1 MISVIAFDADDT
13 LWHTENL
20 FQQTQARL
28 AAILER
34 YAPHDEV
41 MARLQ
46 LTERRNLVLF
56 GYGIKG
62 FILSMV
68 ETAIEITDRRV
79 TAAEIHEIM
88 TMGRAMLD
96 APLDLLD
103 GAATVL
109 DALAARYRLFLITK
123 GDMLDQRNKIDKSG
137 LADRF
142 AHVEIVSE
150 KNAASYRAIFTAQG
164 VAPGEAMM
172 VGNSIPSDIL
182 PVLEIGGHA
191 VHIPY
196 HVTAEFERHP
206 ELAPHPRFHQLTEIA
221 DLPALIARI
230 DRRNE

>member
-20 FQQTQARL
+20 FQQTQVRL

-41 MARLQ
+41 MDRLQ
-46 LTERRNLVLF
+46 RTERRNLVLF

-62 FILSMV
+62 FVLSMV
-68 ETAIEITDRRV
+68 ETAIEITEQRV

-88 TMGRAMLD
+88 MMGKAMLD

-103 GAATVL
+103 GVAAVL
-109 DALAARYRLFLITK
+109 DELATRYRLFLITK

-142 AHVEIVSE
+142 THVEIVPE
-150 KNAASYRAIFTAQG
+150 KNTTIYRAIFTARG
-164 VAPGEAMM
+164 VEPAEVVM

-182 PVLEIGGHA
+182 PVLEIGGRA

-196 HVTAEFERHP
+196 HVTAEFERHRDVP
-206 ELAPHPRFHQLTEIA
+206 QHPGFHQLTEIA
-221 DLPALIARI
+221 ELP
-230 DRRNE
+230 